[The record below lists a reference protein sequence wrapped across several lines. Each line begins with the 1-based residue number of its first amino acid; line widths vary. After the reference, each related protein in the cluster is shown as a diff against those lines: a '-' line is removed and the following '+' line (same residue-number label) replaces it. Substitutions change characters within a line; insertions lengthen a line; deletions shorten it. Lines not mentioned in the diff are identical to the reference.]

1 MFKFTFQ
8 QDKAA
13 ATYLQLEEAR
23 IACEEMR
30 KLMDA
35 SVLSHLSHWRYALAT
50 LALYEVSRRWGPP
63 QITVALFC
71 VAILMVGVSIYN
83 GRRFRRLNELEG
95 RVTAMREIFDSVVHV
110 ELDREL
116 IERTLHEVVAQRAK
130 QETGSGDG

>member
-8 QDKAA
+8 QDKAMV
-13 ATYLQLEEAR
+13 TYLQLEEAR
-23 IACEEMR
+23 VTCEETR
-30 KLMDA
+30 KWVEG
-35 SVLSHLSHWRYALAT
+35 SVLSHLSQWRYALAT

-83 GRRFRRLNELEG
+83 GWWFRRLKELED
-95 RVTAMREIFDSVVHV
+95 RVTAMREVFDSLVQV

-116 IERTLHEVVAQRAK
+116 IERTLLEVVERGESK
-130 QETGSGDG
+130 EGERET